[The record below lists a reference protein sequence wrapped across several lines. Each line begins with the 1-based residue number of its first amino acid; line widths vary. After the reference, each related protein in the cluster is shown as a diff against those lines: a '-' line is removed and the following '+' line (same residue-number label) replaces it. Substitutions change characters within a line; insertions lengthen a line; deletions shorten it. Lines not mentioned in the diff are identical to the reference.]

1 MSTRQSEGNMAERNK
16 EAMRRIVLE
25 GFGEGKLQVFDE
37 LFAPDFREHQVI
49 TGLPPGVE
57 GLKARVRGLH
67 AVMPDLTYT
76 IQDMAAVGDK
86 VWSYFVARGTHRGEF
101 FGVPGTGKVVTIDVM
116 DLTRFENGKVVEHWG
131 VPDRFGML
139 EQLGLLPSP
148 RQQAA
153 GRAGGQ

>member
-1 MSTRQSEGNMAERNK
+1 MSTQLNDGAVAERNK
-16 EAMRRIVLE
+16 DAMRRIIGE
-25 GFGEGKLQVFDE
+25 GFWEGKLDVFDE
-37 LFAPDFREHQVI
+37 LFAPDFREHQVV

-76 IQDMAAVGDK
+76 VRDMAAVGDK
-86 VWSYFVARGTHRGEF
+86 VWSYFVARGTHHGEF
-101 FGVPGTGKVVTIDVM
+101 FGVAGTGKVVTIDVM

-139 EQLGLLPSP
+139 EQLGLLPPP
-148 RQQAA
+148 R
-153 GRAGGQ
+153 

>member
-1 MSTRQSEGNMAERNK
+1 MNDGAVAERNK
-16 EAMRRIVLE
+16 DAMRRIIVE
-25 GFGEGKLQVFDE
+25 GFGEGKLDVFDE
-37 LFAPDFREHQVI
+37 LFAPDFREHQVV

-76 IQDMAAVGDK
+76 VQDMAAVGDK
-86 VWSYFVARGTHRGEF
+86 VWSYFVARGTHQGEF
-101 FGVPGTGKVVTIDVM
+101 FGVASTGKVITIDVM

-139 EQLGLLPSP
+139 EQLGLLPPP
-148 RQQAA
+148 R
-153 GRAGGQ
+153 

>member
-1 MSTRQSEGNMAERNK
+1 MSTQQNEGAVAERNK
-16 EAMRRIVLE
+16 EAMSRIVIE
-25 GFGEGKLQVFDE
+25 GFGDGKLDVFDE
-37 LFAPDFREHQVI
+37 LFAPDFREHQVV

-57 GLKARVRGLH
+57 GLKVRVRGLR

-76 IQDMAAVGDK
+76 IEDMAAVGDK

-116 DLTRFENGKVVEHWG
+116 DLTRFADGRVVDHWG

-139 EQLGLLPSP
+139 EQLGLLPPP
-148 RQQAA
+148 RQEAA
-153 GRAGGQ
+153 DGARRQ